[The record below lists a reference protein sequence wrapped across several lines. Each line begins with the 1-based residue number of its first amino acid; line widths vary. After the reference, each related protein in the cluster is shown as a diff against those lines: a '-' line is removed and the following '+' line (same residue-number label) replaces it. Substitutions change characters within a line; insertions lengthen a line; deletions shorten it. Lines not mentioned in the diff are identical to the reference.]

1 MKGIIININSD
12 KRGLR
17 YGKDLKHKRKM
28 NNFML
33 INLKVENERIH
44 IKKIW
49 IAKVDKR
56 GNR

>member
-33 INLKVENERIH
+33 INLKLENERIH
-44 IKKIW
+44 IKKI
-49 IAKVDKR
+49 
-56 GNR
+56 